1 MCNEFIFQN
10 YKYVLGTI
18 LAIYARKYCDFD
30 KIVYLN
36 NHICEYN
43 NQSFYDVCLS
53 IGIDLNDNNFFKIY
67 LGQLTN

>member
-30 KIVYLN
+30 KIAYLN